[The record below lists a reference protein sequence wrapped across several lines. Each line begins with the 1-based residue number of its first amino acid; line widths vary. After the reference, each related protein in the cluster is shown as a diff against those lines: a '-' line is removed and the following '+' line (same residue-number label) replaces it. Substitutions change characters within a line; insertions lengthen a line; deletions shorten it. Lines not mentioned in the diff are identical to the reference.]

1 MKKLLTACLLG
12 LALVVSGCGGT
23 GDSLPASTTDPTGA
37 TSDDEALGLSLRD
50 PRIGGV
56 NAYLCQRLRER
67 NRQSWWTLGDF
78 VGQPFV
84 DACMKLYG
92 AKVVGDCLLE
102 ARGSCPGANLRG
114 ADLRGLRLSEMNL
127 SGADLTGANVSNAHL
142 TFAKLDGANLT
153 RTNFSNAQMYGVNL
167 RGATI
172 EGTNFGG
179 ADLHDV
185 IWVDGRTCARS
196 SPRGQCS

>member
-1 MKKLLTACLLG
+1 MKKLLMACLLG
-12 LALVVSGCGGT
+12 LALVISGCGGT
-23 GDSLPASTTDPTGA
+23 GDSPPASTTDPTGA
-37 TSDDEALGLSLRD
+37 STDDEALGLSLRD

-78 VGQPFV
+78 VGQPLV
-84 DACMKLYG
+84 DACMKHYG
-92 AKVVGDCLLE
+92 AKFVGDCLLE
-102 ARGSCPGANLRG
+102 AGGSCPGANLRG

-127 SGADLTGANVSNAHL
+127 SGADLTGANLSDAQL
-142 TFAKLDGANLT
+142 TFTQLDGANLT
-153 RTNFSNAQMYGVNL
+153 NTNFSNAQMYGIKL

-172 EGTNFGG
+172 DGTNFSG
-179 ADLHDV
+179 AELRDGF
-185 IWVDGRTCARS
+185 WVDGRKCALS